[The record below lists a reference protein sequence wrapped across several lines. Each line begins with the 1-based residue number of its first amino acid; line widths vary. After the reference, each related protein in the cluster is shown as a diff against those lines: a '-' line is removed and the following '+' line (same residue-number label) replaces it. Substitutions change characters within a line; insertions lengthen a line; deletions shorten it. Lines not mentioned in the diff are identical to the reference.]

1 MILIGMYIFP
11 DSLIILTTIDLAI
24 KSNLFE
30 CIRNAY
36 MCKSFKRVV
45 IDEFHDI
52 LVSYEFQNYM
62 QSV

>member
-30 CIRNAY
+30 YIRNVY
-36 MCKSFKRVV
+36 MCESFRRVV
-45 IDEFHDI
+45 INELHDI